1 MLVIKVGG
9 AAGVNLNEVCN
20 DLAVL
25 AQSGRSFVVVHGG
38 SDETNRMA
46 ERLGM
51 PPRFVTSPSGFTSRF
66 TDRETLEVFA
76 MVTAGKINTLFVE
89 ALQRRGVNAL
99 GLSGV
104 DGRLLI
110 AHRKEAVRSVE
121 DGKVRLLHGD
131 HTGTITEV
139 NTGLL
144 GLLIDSGYVPVVAP
158 LALSPEGV
166 ALNVD
171 ADRAA
176 AVIAAAVCAECLIL
190 LTNVPGLMRH
200 FPDETTLIPHLDR
213 DQLGEA
219 LGCSMGRMKKKVLG
233 AVEALDHGVRQVVLS
248 DGRVEQPVRRALSG
262 AGTVIG

>member
-9 AAGVNLNEVCN
+9 AAGVNFDEVCN
-20 DLAVL
+20 DLAGL
-25 AQSGRSFVVVHGG
+25 AQSGHTFVVVHGG

-51 PPRFVTSPSGFTSRF
+51 PPRFITSPSGFTSRF
-66 TDRETLEVFA
+66 TDRGTLEVFA
-76 MVTAGKINTLFVE
+76 MMTAGKVNTLFVE

-110 AHRKEAVRSVE
+110 ARRKEAVRSVE
-121 DGKVRLLHGD
+121 DGKVRVLHGD

-139 NTGLL
+139 NAGLL
-144 GLLIDSGYVPVVAP
+144 DLLITAGYVPVVAP

-176 AVIAAAVCAECLIL
+176 AVIAAAVGAESLIL

-200 FPDETTLIPHLDR
+200 FPDEATLIPHLDR
-213 DQLGEA
+213 GQLAEA
-219 LGCSMGRMKKKVLG
+219 LECSAGRMKKKVLG
-233 AVEALDHGVRQVVLS
+233 AIEALDHGVRQVVLS
-248 DGRVEQPVRRALSG
+248 DGRVEQPVRRALAG